1 MEMPLNFNVT
11 NLIDRLGTD
20 GTRRVLFALNRDC
33 TSSIQELDN
42 ALIIDDEQAAR
53 RVAHK
58 CVGIYQQFLIK
69 DPPIELVDD
78 RYLDWRM
85 ESARVANV
93 LKQIQIRVEYLL
105 NQLDGLV

>member
-58 CVGIYQQFLIK
+58 CVSIYQQFLIK
-69 DPPIELVDD
+69 DPPIELIDD
-78 RYLDWRM
+78 SNLDWRM